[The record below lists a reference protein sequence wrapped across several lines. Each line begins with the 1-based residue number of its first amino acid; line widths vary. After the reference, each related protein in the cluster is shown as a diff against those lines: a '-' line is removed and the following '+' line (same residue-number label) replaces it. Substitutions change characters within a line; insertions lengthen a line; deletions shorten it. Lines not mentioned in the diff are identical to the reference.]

1 MAKASKA
8 LGAYSI
14 TSVPISAI
22 EGQDPFTARLLATQQ
37 HETDT
42 AVDLE
47 CWDAEVVQTL
57 AARLLPILIKRQS
70 GYLYLGSGHTLR
82 LLQQILDPHQEI
94 SAIVLEA
101 RRVSSKLKLDVLAG
115 DLILLPTF
123 FRTRR
128 FLPRRN
134 FLLWRAIVEA
144 GGAPILGH
152 GVQAFCRATGYS
164 YNSLKPQ
171 NPKKAVRPQTE
182 ARAPTSEPCVVEDK
196 A

>member
-42 AVDLE
+42 AIDLE

-70 GYLYLGSGHTLR
+70 GYLYLGSGGALR
-82 LLQQILDPHQEI
+82 LLQQIFEPHEEI
-94 SAIVLEA
+94 LAIVLDA
-101 RRVSSKLKLDVLAG
+101 KRVSTKLKLDVLAG
-115 DLILLPTF
+115 DLLLLPPF

-134 FLLWRAIVEA
+134 FQLWRAIVEA

-152 GVQAFCRATGYS
+152 GVQVFSRATGYS
-164 YNSLKPQ
+164 HNALKP
-171 NPKKAVRPQTE
+171 PKANKTVTPRPGGIARSPESIATE
-182 ARAPTSEPCVVEDK
+182 DQS
-196 A
+196 